1 MFRSFSRNK
10 IVSSKNPTQ
19 RLACG
24 GASFI
29 PIAAPISNIFSHKI
43 ILFSNTNSA
52 TSNKCF
58 AKSNRI

>member
-1 MFRSFSRNK
+1 MFCSFSRNK

-29 PIAAPISNIFSHKI
+29 PIAPPISNIFSNK
-43 ILFSNTNSA
+43 ILFPNTNSA
-52 TSNKCF
+52 ASNKCF
-58 AKSNRI
+58 AKSNRN